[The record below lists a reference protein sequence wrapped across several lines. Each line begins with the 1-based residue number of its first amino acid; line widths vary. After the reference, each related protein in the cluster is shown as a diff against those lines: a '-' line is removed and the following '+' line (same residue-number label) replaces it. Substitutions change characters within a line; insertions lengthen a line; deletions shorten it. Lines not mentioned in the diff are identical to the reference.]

1 MERIQINVRLNDK
14 DYKLLKKRLET
25 TKLSQSE
32 YFRKLIRN
40 KKIHTI
46 KDLKSV
52 YLELHR
58 IGNNINQLTRLCHQG
73 KIKVVNMEQYS
84 SEVRRIWQLLNLLI
98 QNPR

>member
-58 IGNNINQLTRLCHQG
+58 IGNNINQLKRLCHQG

-84 SEVRRIWQLLNLLI
+84 SEVKRIWQLLNLLI

>member
-14 DYKLLKKRLET
+14 DYKILKKRLET

-52 YLELHR
+52 YLELNR

-98 QNPR
+98 QNPK

>member
-84 SEVRRIWQLLNLLI
+84 SEVKRIWQLLNLLI

>member
-14 DYKLLKKRLET
+14 DYKILKKRLET

-40 KKIHTI
+40 KKIHTV

-52 YLELHR
+52 YLELNR

-98 QNPR
+98 QNPK